1 MMGSASMN
9 VKQPSINIIIS
20 GAKPSARYSR
30 KSISDWP
37 ISKEH
42 MGWASSYMYIYM
54 CVYFR
59 LTINKEHMGLGSI
72 YMYMFMNMY
81 MYVFS
86 DWPIG

>member
-42 MGWASSYMYIYM
+42 MGWASSYMYIYI
-54 CVYFR
+54 CVCILDWLAAHGIR
-59 LTINKEHMGLGSI
+59 M
-72 YMYMFMNMY
+72 
-81 MYVFS
+81 VRFS
-86 DWPIG
+86 NTDIAD